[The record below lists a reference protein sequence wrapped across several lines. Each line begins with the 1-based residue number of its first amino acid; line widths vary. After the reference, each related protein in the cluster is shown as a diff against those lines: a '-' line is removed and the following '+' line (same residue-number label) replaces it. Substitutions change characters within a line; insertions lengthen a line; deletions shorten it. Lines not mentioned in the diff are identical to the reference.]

1 MSVSRSDGSI
11 LRLEQAIQRQA
22 LEGFQQHPANPDGR
36 HLVDMIAEQSQ
47 WLFGME
53 QTHESVLPEREQ
65 EIFGRGCNIPASA
78 ANGLREWTIGMSDR
92 ETEWAALLLAAN
104 AGDGVAYAR
113 FLQAAAPVLRGIVR
127 ARGRGLAADD
137 HEDIVQEVLIAI
149 HARRQTWM
157 PGAPL
162 LPWLYAIT
170 RYKVADAFRRRG
182 GRIHLPIEDMAE
194 LLEAE
199 PAGDP
204 TARRDSDRLIGH
216 LDPRAAQIVRA
227 VSLEGETMGV
237 VGDRLGMTEGAVR
250 VALHRALKRMA
261 QIARGAER

>member
-1 MSVSRSDGSI
+1 
-11 LRLEQAIQRQA
+11 
-22 LEGFQQHPANPDGR
+22 
-36 HLVDMIAEQSQ
+36 
-47 WLFGME
+47 
-53 QTHESVLPEREQ
+53 
-65 EIFGRGCNIPASA
+65 
-78 ANGLREWTIGMSDR
+78 MSDR
-92 ETEWAALLLAAN
+92 ETEWAALLRAAN
-104 AGDGVAYAR
+104 AGDGAAYAR

-127 ARGRGLAADD
+127 ARGRGLVADD

-149 HARRQTWM
+149 HAKRQTWM

-182 GRIHLPIEDMAE
+182 GQIHLPIEDMAE

-199 PAGDP
+199 PTGDP
-204 TARRDSDRLIGH
+204 TARHDSDRLIGQ